1 MKLGVM
7 LRLGRVS
14 NLPTVWTNVLAAL
27 ALSGGLSLDSPLRSS
42 SFPGSDFPG
51 SHVVL
56 LAAAFSLFYVGGMYL
71 NDAFDRH
78 IDARERPQRPI
89 PSGQVSATSVFT
101 LGFLWL
107 ALGMALLLHVAYHG
121 GAGLPPAV
129 LSGAALA
136 ACIVGYDVYHKQNPL
151 SPILMGLCRVLV
163 YIGVGC
169 AVLGPLRSALL
180 LGAGGLLCHLIGLT
194 YAAKQEALNRLSRA
208 WPLWFLAAPLLY
220 AASLAPAQPL
230 IWPFLLLTVAWDVY
244 ALRFLRSGPQRS
256 VPQAIVRLIAG
267 IALIDALSIAA
278 TGAFGWALVA
288 VALGLL
294 TRLLQRYIPG
304 T

>member
-1 MKLGVM
+1 MKLGVW

-27 ALSGGLSLDSPLRSS
+27 ALSGGLA
-42 SFPGSDFPG
+42 PGNAIP
-51 SHVVL
+51 VPPILL
-56 LAAAFSLFYVGGMYL
+56 LAGAFSLFYVGGMYL

-89 PSGQVSATSVFT
+89 PSGQVSAAKVFT
-101 LGFLWL
+101 MGFLWL
-107 ALGMALLLHVAYHG
+107 GLGLATLLHVAYHG
-121 GAGLPPAV
+121 GAPLLPAL
-129 LSGAALA
+129 LSGLALG
-136 ACIVGYDVYHKQNPL
+136 ACIVGYDLYHKQNPL
-151 SPILMGLCRVLV
+151 SPLLMGLCRVLV
-163 YIGVGC
+163 YVGAAC
-169 AVLGPLRSALL
+169 VLPGPLTPALL
-180 LGAGGLLCHLIGLT
+180 LGALGLLCHLIGLT
-194 YAAKQEALNRLSRA
+194 YAAKQEAFNRLSRT

-220 AASLAPAQPL
+220 AAYLALAQPL
-230 IWPFLLLTVAWDVY
+230 VAPFLLLAVGWDVY
-244 ALRFLRSGPQRS
+244 ALRFLRPGPTRS

-278 TGAFGWALVA
+278 TGALGWALGA
-288 VALGLL
+288 VALAVL